1 MAAIAIIG
9 DRALSIKE
17 AAQLLRVSY
26 GTVYAHKE
34 QLGFFR
40 IGAAW
45 RVWPDKLKER
55 AGEYNQ
61 PRPAQ
66 TELEKHECPSES
78 AMAPTSGTL
87 TSARQAAAE
96 LDNLLARPTARRLRS
111 ITTG

>member
-1 MAAIAIIG
+1 MNAIAIIG

-45 RVWPDKLKER
+45 RVWPTTLKER
-55 AGEYNQ
+55 AGEYNET
-61 PRPAQ
+61 RPAR
-66 TELEKHECPSES
+66 TEQGKLACPSES
-78 AMAPTSGTL
+78 AMTPTSGIS
-87 TSARQAAAE
+87 TSASQAAAA
-96 LDNLLARPTARRLRS
+96 LDNLLGLPTGRRRRNS
-111 ITTG
+111 TTN